1 MSNQTISHSGIK
13 SLGSMLKDFAGS
25 SRTICMAAPRG
36 HGIFRITTPHS
47 PPISSV
53 SRIWIPARCSRRA
66 RHSIPMVRT
75 PVRTACETY
84 TDLELEQLMGVL
96 PAASNHAIPEPF
108 RVLMEEPSPIVDFY
122 PEDWALDLNGKK
134 WASTG
139 YEYC

>member
-1 MSNQTISHSGIK
+1 
-13 SLGSMLKDFAGS
+13 
-25 SRTICMAAPRG
+25 
-36 HGIFRITTPHS
+36 
-47 PPISSV
+47 
-53 SRIWIPARCSRRA
+53 
-66 RHSIPMVRT
+66 
-75 PVRTACETY
+75 
-84 TDLELEQLMGVL
+84 LELEQLMGVL